1 MYLYQDYSKF
11 QNAELS
17 IMYALFR
24 IGVIIIREVNVGLNL
39 ISVCLLQSSIVVT
52 LRLNQIIH
60 RDYSVDSK

>member
-24 IGVIIIREVNVGLNL
+24 IGVRSIRGVNVGTEFDICMSLY
-39 ISVCLLQSSIVVT
+39 VCTSFI
-52 LRLNQIIH
+52 
-60 RDYSVDSK
+60 

>member
-24 IGVIIIREVNVGLNL
+24 IGVRIMRGVNVGLNL

>member
-24 IGVIIIREVNVGLNL
+24 IGVRIIREVNVGLNL